1 MMNFKKILLTAAA
14 LSMVVSANAF
24 AENPIITGNG
34 HDEKFVTGT
43 YESGEKKK
51 VYKVDIEWGNM
62 EFAYKEASEG
72 TWNPDKHAYEGAV
85 SGAEAGWSSESS
97 DITLKN
103 HSNTALT
110 ATLQFMPRMDGVSGS
125 FTDDKTELALP
136 SAAEGEYLNNIE
148 NVPTA
153 TTNLSLS
160 GDPVSFT
167 GEQTVGTIMV
177 TINDAE

>member
-1 MMNFKKILLTAAA
+1 MMNFKKILLTVGV

-24 AENPIITGNG
+24 AETTTITTGNG
-34 HDEKFVTGT
+34 NQTKFVMGT
-43 YESGEKKK
+43 YESGEKKT
-51 VYKVDIEWGNM
+51 VYKVDVEWGSM
-62 EFAYKEASEG
+62 QFVYKEASEG

-85 SGAEAGWSSESS
+85 SETGWSSESS

-110 ATLQFMPRMDGVSGS
+110 ATLRFISRKNGVSGS

-136 SAAEGEYLNNIE
+136 SAAEGEYLNNTE

-160 GDPVSFT
+160 GDPGSFN
-167 GEQTVGTIMV
+167 GEEAVGTVMV